1 MAKIDYESEYNNRA
15 RVPEHPQI
23 FAQWE
28 RDAAAYR
35 AGLAKGGANPRHL
48 AMTYGNTT
56 RQTIDLFLAESGP
69 DAPLAVF
76 IHGGWWR
83 SLEPPSFSHMAAGLN
98 AHGIGVAVPGY
109 DLCPQVGIA
118 DIVGEIRAAL
128 LLLWRTYG
136 KRMLVYGHSAGGH
149 LAAAMMATDWP
160 ALAPGTP
167 ADLVPAGYGI
177 SGVYDL
183 LPLTQVS
190 MNADFRLDAAGARA
204 VSPLY
209 WPAPRGFAFDA
220 VAGALESSEFLR
232 QSRALA
238 DAWGKAGVAT
248 RYEEIAGTNHF
259 TVLGPLADPRSAM
272 VARLVALAERL
283 RG

>member
-1 MAKIDYESEYNNRA
+1 MTKIDYESEYDNRA
-15 RVPEHPQI
+15 RVPEHRRI

-35 AGLAKGGANPRHL
+35 AGITDARRLT
-48 AMTYGNTT
+48 MSYGNTA
-56 RQTIDLFLAESGP
+56 RQTIDIFLAECGP

-83 SLEPPSFSHMAAGLN
+83 SFQPALFSHMAAGLN
-98 AHGIGVAVPGY
+98 ARGISVAVPGY

-118 DIVGEIRAAL
+118 DIIAQMRAAL
-128 LLLWRTYG
+128 LLLWRTYA

-149 LAAAMMATDWP
+149 LTAAMMATDWP

-167 ADLVPAGYGI
+167 ADLVPAGYAI
-177 SGVYDL
+177 SGVFDL

-190 MNADFRLDAAGARA
+190 MNADFRLDPAGAKA

-209 WPAPRGFAFDA
+209 WPAPRGFALDA
-220 VAGALESSEFLR
+220 VMGALESGEFLR
-232 QSRALA
+232 QSRAIA

-248 RYEEIAGTNHF
+248 RYEEVTGTNHF
-259 TVLGPLADPRSAM
+259 TVIGPLADPNSAM
-272 VARLVALAERL
+272 VARLVALTARL
-283 RG
+283 G

>member
-1 MAKIDYESEYNNRA
+1 MAKINYESEYDNRA

-35 AGLAKGGANPRHL
+35 VAMNGARHL
-48 AMTYGNTT
+48 AMSYGDTA
-56 RQTIDLFLAESGP
+56 RQTIDLFLAESGEE
-69 DAPLAVF
+69 APLAAFV
-76 IHGGWWR
+76 HGGWWR
-83 SLEPPSFSHMAAGLN
+83 AFAPATFSHMAAGLN
-98 AHGIGVAVPGY
+98 ARGISVSVLGY

-118 DIVGEIRAAL
+118 DIIAQIRAAVL
-128 LLLWRTYG
+128 RLWRRTG

-149 LAAAMMATDWP
+149 LAAAMTATDWP

-167 ADLVPAGYGI
+167 ADLVPVGYGI
-177 SGVYDL
+177 SGVFDL
-183 LPLTQVS
+183 LPITQVA
-190 MNADFRLDAAGARA
+190 MNADLRLDAVGANA

-209 WPAPRGFAFDA
+209 WPAPRGLTFDA
-220 VAGALESSEFLR
+220 VVGAFESAEFLR
-232 QSRALA
+232 QSRAIA

-259 TVLGPLADPRSAM
+259 TVLGPLTDPRSPM
-272 VARLVALAERL
+272 VARLVALAEKL
-283 RG
+283 G

>member
-28 RDAAAYR
+28 RAAAAYR
-35 AGLAKGGANPRHL
+35 AAIAQERRP
-48 AMTYGNTT
+48 AMRYGDTA

-83 SLEPPSFSHMAAGLN
+83 SFEPALFSHMAAGLN
-98 AHGIGVAVPGY
+98 TRGIGVAVPGY

-118 DIVGEIRAAL
+118 DIIAEMRAAL

-136 KRMLVYGHSAGGH
+136 QRMLVCGHSAGGH
-149 LAAAMMATDWP
+149 LTAAMMATDWP

-167 ADLVPAGYGI
+167 ADLVPAGYAI
-177 SGVYDL
+177 SGVFDL
-183 LPLTQVS
+183 LPITQVA
-190 MNADFRLDAAGARA
+190 MNADFRLDAAGAKA

-209 WPAPRGFAFDA
+209 WPAPRGFALDA
-220 VAGALESSEFLR
+220 VVGALESSEFLR
-232 QSRALA
+232 QSRAIA
-238 DAWGKAGVAT
+238 DAWGNAGVAT

-259 TVLGPLADPRSAM
+259 TVLDPLTDPNSAM
-272 VARLVALAERL
+272 VARLVALAGQL
-283 RG
+283 G

>member
-35 AGLAKGGANPRHL
+35 AATAGPRHV
-48 AMTYGNTT
+48 AMSYGDTA
-56 RQTIDLFLAESGP
+56 RQTIDLFHAESGV

-83 SLEPPSFSHMAAGLN
+83 SLEPASFSHMAAGLN
-98 AHGIGVAVPGY
+98 AHGISVAVPGY

-118 DIVGEIRAAL
+118 DIIEEMRAAL
-128 LLLWRTYG
+128 LLLWRTCG

-183 LPLTQVS
+183 SPLTDVS

-220 VAGALESSEFLR
+220 AVGALESSEFLR
-232 QSRALA
+232 QSRAFA
-238 DAWGKAGVAT
+238 DAWGKAGVTT

-259 TVLGPLADPRSAM
+259 TVLAPLADPRSAM
-272 VARLVALAERL
+272 VARLVALADRL
-283 RG
+283 R

>member
-1 MAKIDYESEYNNRA
+1 MASVDYESEYDNRA

-35 AGLAKGGANPRHL
+35 GATADGRYL
-48 AMTYGNTT
+48 TMSYGDTA
-56 RQTIDLFLAESGP
+56 RQTIDLFLAESGT

-83 SLEPPSFSHMAAGLN
+83 SLAPAMYSHVAAGLN
-98 AHGIGVAVPGY
+98 AHGIGVAMPGY

-118 DIVGEIRAAL
+118 DIIAQMRAAL
-128 LLLWRTYG
+128 LLLWRVYG
-136 KRMLVYGHSAGGH
+136 KRMLVCGHSAGGH
-149 LAAAMMATDWP
+149 LTAAMMATDWP

-167 ADLVPAGYGI
+167 ADLVPVGYSI
-177 SGVYDL
+177 SGVFDL

-190 MNADFRLDAAGARA
+190 MNADFRLDAAGAKA

-209 WPAPRGFAFDA
+209 WPPPRGFALDA

-232 QSRALA
+232 QSRAIA
-238 DAWGKAGVAT
+238 DAWGNAGVAT

-259 TVLGPLADPRSAM
+259 TVIGPLADPSSAM
-272 VARLVALAERL
+272 VARLVALAARL
-283 RG
+283 G

>member
-23 FAQWE
+23 FARWE

-35 AGLAKGGANPRHL
+35 AAIAQARRP
-48 AMTYGNTT
+48 AMRYGNTA

-69 DAPLAVF
+69 DAALAVF

-83 SLEPPSFSHMAAGLN
+83 SFEPALFSHMAAGLN
-98 AHGIGVAVPGY
+98 AHGISVAVPGY

-118 DIVGEIRAAL
+118 DIIAQMRAAL

-136 KRMLVYGHSAGGH
+136 RRMLVYGHSAGGH

-167 ADLVPAGYGI
+167 ADLVPAGYAI
-177 SGVYDL
+177 SGVFDL
-183 LPLTQVS
+183 LPITQVA
-190 MNADFRLDAAGARA
+190 MNADFRLDAAGAKA

-209 WPAPRGFAFDA
+209 WLAPRGFALDA
-220 VAGALESSEFLR
+220 VVGGLESSEFLR
-232 QSRALA
+232 QSRAIA
-238 DAWGKAGVAT
+238 DAWGKAGVVT

-259 TVLGPLADPRSAM
+259 TVLDPLADPNSAM
-272 VARLVALAERL
+272 VARLVALAGRL
-283 RG
+283 G